1 MFESIF
7 WTSVEVLHEKIGLL
21 YFYIGI
27 GYVFIRCRSIG
38 YGYASVIVLWLLL
51 LAYMVGDVTFLQ
63 LSETEKFLAILF
75 GTLVG
80 GWHFLRRHTHGFG
93 FPFFRMP
100 NYLERVELYFD
111 KRRAR
116 RAYAEEL
123 GRAEARKQAGA
134 SNGSQKNSGSQQ
146 RQKKQSDRSSTHR
159 KQKEQTNQHSQS
171 SKDRFKNA
179 RQKKPA
185 RSSSTEADWDILEI
199 PRGSSKD
206 VIKQAYRKQANRF
219 HPDKMPDSI
228 RGDADLEEAYNAKF
242 IKVKKAYERLNR

>member
-7 WTSVEVLHEKIGLL
+7 WTLVETLHEKLGLL

-51 LAYMVGDVTFLQ
+51 LAYMVGEVTFLQ
-63 LSETEKFLAILF
+63 LSETEKLLAILF

-80 GWHFLRRHTHGFG
+80 GWRFLRRHAHGFG
-93 FPFFRMP
+93 FPFFSMP

-123 GRAEARKQAGA
+123 GKEEARKQANATGT
-134 SNGSQKNSGSQQ
+134 SQKRNSHNHSDRSRNQNSSSRKKRNTNSGS
-146 RQKKQSDRSSTHR
+146 SSTR
-159 KQKEQTNQHSQS
+159 SGQEKFKKAREKKAEPQKHES
-171 SKDRFKNA
+171 
-179 RQKKPA
+179 
-185 RSSSTEADWDILEI
+185 DWDILEI
-199 PRGSSKD
+199 PSGSSKE
-206 VIKQAYRKQANRF
+206 VIKQAYRKQSARF
-219 HPDKMPDSI
+219 HPDKMPENVRSDT
-228 RGDADLEEAYNAKF
+228 DLQEAYTAKF
-242 IKVKKAYERLNR
+242 VKVKKAYERLIV